1 MQSFVNA
8 APLWS
13 TGVLSVPMHDDL
25 GWSRSSIFAAITVR
39 TLGMAVGGL
48 VLGRYL
54 DIAGGA
60 RIMAIVGGV
69 FASIGLCLTSVVQE
83 PWQFMLIFGVL
94 GGLLGAG
101 PSSLLQGAVVPKWF
115 IRRRGRAVATATM
128 GTGLAAFIMPVTM
141 DLISDSLGWRSAWVA
156 LGVTTA
162 VLSLIPALFL
172 KTQPEDI
179 GLRPDGDSLAP
190 PVTAQTAAIVPRP
203 VELSFTAGEAW
214 RTRTLWLLIAAVVF
228 GSFSPTA
235 YPVNL
240 VQAYVD
246 IGFSTSTAAAAF
258 SGYGLVSFL
267 GRYFWGYLADRL
279 HIRQT
284 LLVISSYSCVTVAL
298 ILVLP
303 GDVALLAGGIAGLGL
318 GGWVGLNQVVWA
330 DYFGRAHL
338 GAISGITRPF
348 ITLSSAT
355 GPLAIA
361 AIADTTGS
369 YSVSMLVMAASWLF
383 CAFFLWIVRPA
394 KKPARLEDAAP
405 SLMERLQEQETRG
418 RGFPNLGGRD
428 GPFCRYLSTPG
439 HVFSSGEQF
448 ETATSV

>member
-1 MQSFVNA
+1 MITEASGRAEAPWQARLPFFYGYAIVAIVFLQSFVSA

-25 GWSRSSIFAAITVR
+25 GWSRSAIFAAITVR
-39 TLGMAVGGL
+39 TLGTAVGGL

-54 DIAGGA
+54 DITGGA
-60 RIMAIVGGV
+60 RILALTGGV
-69 FASIGLCLTSVVQE
+69 FASIGLCLVSVVQE
-83 PWQFMLIFGVL
+83 PWQFLLIFGVL
-94 GGLLGAG
+94 GGLLGQG
-101 PSSLLQGAVVPKWF
+101 PSSLLLGAVVPKWF
-115 IRRRGRAVATATM
+115 IRKRGRAVATSTM

-141 DLISDSLGWRSAWVA
+141 DFLADSVGWRSAWIA

-162 VLSLIPALFL
+162 VLAVLPALLL

-179 GLRPDGDSLAP
+179 GQRPDGDSALP
-190 PVTAQTAAIVPRP
+190 EPVVGQTAAVVQRP
-203 VELSFTAGEAW
+203 GELSFTAGEAW

-246 IGFSTSTAAAAF
+246 LGFSTSTAAAAF

-284 LLVISSYSCVTVAL
+284 LLVIASYSCVTVAL

-303 GDVALLAGGIAGLGL
+303 GDIALLAGGIAGLGL

-361 AIADTTGS
+361 AIADATGT
-369 YSVSMLVMAASWLF
+369 YSGSMLVMAASWLF
-383 CAFFLWIVRPA
+383 CAFFLWVVRPA
-394 KKPARLEDAAP
+394 KKPARLIDAAP
-405 SLMERLQEQETRG
+405 S
-418 RGFPNLGGRD
+418 
-428 GPFCRYLSTPG
+428 
-439 HVFSSGEQF
+439 
-448 ETATSV
+448 